1 MYEQFYGFSERPFQ
15 LTPDPAFFFESV
27 THKKALSYL
36 GYGLNQGEGFIVI
49 TGEVG
54 AGKSTLV
61 GHLRNKLDPERVT
74 IGEVVTSGLD
84 GDAMITMAAHSF
96 GFSVPSGDKAAAL
109 TAIESFLHEE
119 ARAGRKVMLI
129 VDEAQN
135 LSVGALEELRMLSN
149 FHLGSQ
155 SLLQMLLLGQPE
167 FRQLLEEWDELEQI
181 RQRVIAAHHLEAMQ
195 PEEVEQ
201 YVTHRLSHVGW
212 TDNPAFD
219 PAIWARIHEES
230 RGIPRLVNRLMS
242 RLLMRAAAQSRSR
255 IDVDLFDA
263 VVAEMHGRSAGQQRK
278 SPTPVVEPTSFAE
291 DQPAPQSHEEA
302 EPMTDDQN
310 GGGGLLEAQIEAI
323 ESAFGERDK
332 AISALRREIADLGE
346 ARQSGVSDGDVD
358 ARLEKIEARL
368 DEQERSL
375 RHVLSMMIDYFESS
389 ATRDAA

>member
-61 GHLRNKLDPERVT
+61 GHLRNKIDADRVT

-84 GDAMITMAAHSF
+84 GDAMLTMAAHSF

-119 ARAGRKVMLI
+119 ARDGRKVILI

-155 SLLQMLLLGQPE
+155 PLLQLVLLGQPE

-195 PEEVEQ
+195 PDEIEQ
-201 YVTHRLSHVGW
+201 YVSHRLKHVGW
-212 TDNPAFD
+212 TGNPDFE
-219 PAIWARIHEES
+219 PQIWERIYEES

-242 RLLMRAAAQSRSR
+242 RLLMRGAARSQSHL
-255 IDVDLFDA
+255 DVALFDA
-263 VVAEMHGRSAGQQRK
+263 VVTEMHGGGDQVSKPRK
-278 SPTPVVEPTSFAE
+278 QPVQVGEATTTAE
-291 DQPAPQSHEEA
+291 VDEEA
-302 EPMTDDQN
+302 APGTSAEVDAKQA
-310 GGGGLLEAQIEAI
+310 GLLDAQIEAI
-323 ESAFGERDK
+323 EHAFSEHEKSIASLREEIGAMGIRAPERDTSEIEK
-332 AISALRREIADLGE
+332 RITAIES
-346 ARQSGVSDGDVD
+346 
-358 ARLEKIEARL
+358 KL

-375 RHVLSMMIDYFESS
+375 RHVLSMMIDYFESDAS
-389 ATRDAA
+389 RDAA

>member
-61 GHLRNKLDPERVT
+61 GHLRNRIDAERVT

-109 TAIESFLHEE
+109 TAIEIFLHEE

-155 SLLQMLLLGQPE
+155 SLLQMVLLGQPE

-195 PEEVEQ
+195 PEEIEQ
-201 YVTHRLSHVGW
+201 YVTHRLQHVGW
-212 TDNPAFD
+212 VGNPSFE
-219 PAIWARIHEES
+219 PAIWTRIYEQS

-242 RLLMRAAAQSRSR
+242 RLLMRGAARSQSRL
-255 IDVDLFDA
+255 DVALFDA
-263 VVAEMHGRSAGQQRK
+263 VVAEMHGGSGSAPTRK
-278 SPTPVVEPTSFAE
+278 QPVNIGDQFAPEEVEAPQADQPTP
-291 DQPAPQSHEEA
+291 QPGEA
-302 EPMTDDQN
+302 QP
-310 GGGGLLEAQIEAI
+310 GLLDAQIEAI
-323 ESAFGERDK
+323 ETAFAEHEK
-332 AISALRREIADLGE
+332 AIADLREEIG
-346 ARQSGVSDGDVD
+346 AIDRSPAPQQSGDTD
-358 ARLEKIEARL
+358 ARLSAIEARL

-375 RHVLSMMIDYFESS
+375 RHVLSMMIDFYESDGS
-389 ATRDAA
+389 RNAA

>member
-61 GHLRNKLDPERVT
+61 GHLRNKLDEDRVT

-84 GDAMITMAAHSF
+84 GDAMITLAAHSF

-109 TAIESFLHEE
+109 TAIESFLQEE
-119 ARAGRKVMLI
+119 ARMGRKVMLI

-155 SLLQMLLLGQPE
+155 PLLQLVLLGQPE

-195 PEEVEQ
+195 PEEIQQ
-201 YVTHRLSHVGW
+201 YVEHRLKHVGW
-212 TDNPAFD
+212 EGNPAFTPD
-219 PAIWARIHEES
+219 VWEKMYTES

-242 RLLMRAAAQSRSR
+242 RLLMRGAARSQSR
-255 IDVDLFDA
+255 IDGALFDA
-263 VVAEMHGRSAGQQRK
+263 VVDEMYGQGQPRKNRPDALQAAES
-278 SPTPVVEPTSFAE
+278 SVVQEETA
-291 DQPAPQSHEEA
+291 APQPQGES
-302 EPMTDDQN
+302 
-310 GGGGLLEAQIEAI
+310 LLDAQIEAI
-323 ESAFGERDK
+323 EGAFAEHEK
-332 AISALRREIADLGE
+332 AIAQLREEVGSVGRSQVGEDSGEVE
-346 ARQSGVSDGDVD
+346 ARLAQ
-358 ARLEKIEARL
+358 IEARL

-375 RHVLSMMIDYFESS
+375 RHVLSMMIDFFENDAS
-389 ATRDAA
+389 RDAA